1 MHLPG
6 RASESLKLHFVYI
19 EHYFSIQFRLIY
31 STRDG
36 VLNLEPFPFVWKG
49 RQELPTNCSSNTFR
63 ENMLTS
69 NWSKLKRSPI
79 KVGYKS
85 RISSL
90 CITLKVFLYP
100 CLYQKISSESDCSI
114 LIPATTSG
122 SELKGRAHASIF

>member
-1 MHLPG
+1 MSHSNYILCT
-6 RASESLKLHFVYI
+6 LNIKLSF
-19 EHYFSIQFRLIY
+19 YFSIQFELIY
-31 STRDG
+31 LTRDG
-36 VLNLEPFPFVWKG
+36 VLNLKRFPFVWKG
-49 RQELPTNCSSNTFR
+49 RQEFPTNCNSNTFR
-63 ENMLTS
+63 ESMLTS
-69 NWSKLKRSPI
+69 NWSQLKRSPI

-114 LIPATTSG
+114 FIPATTSG

>member
-1 MHLPG
+1 MSHSNNILCT
-6 RASESLKLHFVYI
+6 LNIKLSF
-19 EHYFSIQFRLIY
+19 YFSIQFKFIY
-31 STRDG
+31 LTRDG
-36 VLNLEPFPFVWKG
+36 VLNLKRFPFVWKG
-49 RQELPTNCSSNTFR
+49 RQEFPTNCSSNTFR
-63 ENMLTS
+63 ESMLTS

-114 LIPATTSG
+114 LIRATTSG
-122 SELKGRAHASIF
+122 SELKGRTHASIF